1 MHLCVR
7 DSLRNVC
14 LVFRIDVASPDF
26 VFYPRIGSTI
36 NPVISQFRII
46 SSDSG
51 AVTDSGTRAIPGH
64 LANRSQPMQ
73 SAPTHSACGTSVLRF
88 SYLHFC
94 FRTVFLL
101 RFCAVLY
108 AFLISSMLEFL
119 GRLSDCVLPKKGS
132 LI

>member
-26 VFYPRIGSTI
+26 VFCPRIGSSI
-36 NPVISQFRII
+36 KPVISQLFRMI
-46 SSDSG
+46 SSHSG
-51 AVTDSGTRAIPGH
+51 AVTDSGLLATRGQ
-64 LANRSQPMQ
+64 SMQ

-88 SYLHFC
+88 SYRHFS

-101 RFCAVLY
+101 RFCAILY
-108 AFLISSMLEFL
+108 AFLISPMLGFL
-119 GRLSDCVLPKKGS
+119 GRLSYCVLPK
-132 LI
+132 